1 MLRSMTG
8 FGRAEAG
15 DERTTVRVEIR
26 SLNNRHLRIV
36 PRVPEQLQ
44 GLEPLLEQVVG
55 ETLHRGTVYVTI
67 DIQQAVGIVEYEIDA
82 DALHSYLRQIS
93 AVSHNLHLVGDVR
106 VDSLLQLPGC
116 VRRSKD
122 AALAPEARLQ
132 LASEAVRKALA
143 AVIEMREKEGQ
154 TIWQDLLKSKARIQ
168 ELLDQVEAR
177 QPSILQGYRERLA
190 ARVQQLAGDVKIS
203 DADLGRELAIFAER
217 SDISEEQSRLRSHL
231 AQLEEVPSQDGK
243 EPAGRKLEFIIQ
255 EMLREANTM
264 AAKANDAALVQ
275 LAVLIKVEI
284 DKMREQ
290 ALNVE

>member
-1 MLRSMTG
+1 MTG

-15 DERTTVRVEIR
+15 DERTTVRVEVR

-44 GLEPLLEQVVG
+44 GLEPLIEQLVA
-55 ETLHRGTVYVTI
+55 ETLHRGTVYVAV
-67 DIQQAVGIVEYEIDA
+67 DVVQAAGMMEYEIDA
-82 DALHSYLRQIS
+82 DTLRAYVRQLGAL
-93 AVSHNLHLVGDVR
+93 SHELSMVGGEVR
-106 VDSLLQLPGC
+106 LESLLGLPGC

-132 LASEAVRKALA
+132 VASQALRKALA
-143 AVIEMREKEGQ
+143 AVVEMRDKEGQ
-154 TIWQDLLKSKARIQ
+154 TIWQDFLKGKRRIDDI
-168 ELLDQVEAR
+168 LGQVEQR
-177 QPSILQGYRERLA
+177 QPAVLQGYRDRLA
-190 ARVQQLAGDVKIS
+190 ARVQQLVGDMKIS
-203 DADLGRELAIFAER
+203 EADLHRELAIFAER
-217 SDISEEQSRLRSHL
+217 SDISEEISRLHSHL
-231 AQLEEVPSQDGK
+231 AQLDQIPSEDGK
-243 EPAGRKLEFIIQ
+243 EPAGRKLEFIVQ

-264 AAKANDAALVQ
+264 AAKANDAQVVQ